1 MASIFVRMDAPVDM
15 ALLEF
20 ITGMNNG
27 VMIPHYEHPD
37 GPTWELA
44 AYRKFRVAMEDLELQ
59 LAREVLPGEWA
70 LFTEGEFKGERTM
83 SDREVLIRD
92 P

>member
-1 MASIFVRMDAPVDM
+1 MASIFVPFDADVDM
-15 ALLEF
+15 PLLEF

-37 GPTWELA
+37 GPRWELA
-44 AYRKFRVAMEDLELQ
+44 AYRKFRITMEDLELQ
-59 LAREVLPGEWA
+59 LAREVLPNEWA
-70 LFTEGEFKGERTM
+70 LFTEGDIKGERTV

-92 P
+92 V

>member
-1 MASIFVRMDAPVDM
+1 MASIFVPMDAQVDM

-27 VMIPHYEHPD
+27 VMIPHHNHPD
-37 GPTWELA
+37 GPQWELA
-44 AYRKFRVAMEDLELQ
+44 AYRKFRIAMEDLELQ
-59 LAREVLPGEWA
+59 LAREVLPAEWA
-70 LFTEGEFKGERTM
+70 LFTDGEVKGERTV

-92 P
+92 V